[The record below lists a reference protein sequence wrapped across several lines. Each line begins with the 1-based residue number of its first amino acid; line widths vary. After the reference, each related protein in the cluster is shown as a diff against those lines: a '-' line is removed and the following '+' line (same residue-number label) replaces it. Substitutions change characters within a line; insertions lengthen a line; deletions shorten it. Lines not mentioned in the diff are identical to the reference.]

1 MSFIEWVV
9 RLQMDGWNYIDK
21 RVVYN
26 SHFSIIQSWKIVE
39 ILIIY
44 PLLMYIQTQIRTC
57 DSVLFNLLVKVRVL
71 E

>member
-1 MSFIEWVV
+1 
-9 RLQMDGWNYIDK
+9 MDGWNHIDK

-44 PLLMYIQTQIRTC
+44 HSLLYIQTQIRTC
-57 DSVLFNLLVKVRVL
+57 DSLLFYLLVKVLLL